1 MARLEIIAHDSLRQ
15 LSAQFQRMQQ
25 EMNNLRRRLSA
36 FRCELGGEENVIFG
50 VADASIAGTSAALAD
65 PASGT
70 LNVYKF
76 NSTGGTTDTS
86 RDETVHNLS
95 TVARTTSEYTV
106 AVRDYESG
114 RWMAVAGSGA
124 ATGNKRLCRFVLDAA
139 LSTSA
144 ASAAAKIVVQYG
156 DGTAH
161 STTGTIT
168 VGNLLTS
175 GTSVFLFEGTS
186 GAAGLAYWDSG
197 TEWRIVQ
204 MECP

>member
-1 MARLEIIAHDSLRQ
+1 MVAAWRRGEFRREAGEGLPSLAERPDV
-15 LSAQFQRMQQ
+15 L
-25 EMNNLRRRLSA
+25 
-36 FRCELGGEENVIFG
+36 FG
-50 VADASIAGTSAALAD
+50 VADASIAGTTGTLTK
-65 PASGT
+65 PGSGT

-76 NSTGGTTDTS
+76 TSTGGTSVTT

-106 AVRDYESG
+106 AVRDYQSG

>member
-1 MARLEIIAHDSLRQ
+1 MADGYFLTGDDVTTLRTMVAAWRRGEFRREAGEGLPSLAERPDV
-15 LSAQFQRMQQ
+15 L
-25 EMNNLRRRLSA
+25 
-36 FRCELGGEENVIFG
+36 FG
-50 VADASIAGTSAALAD
+50 VADASIAGTTGTLTK
-65 PASGT
+65 PGSGT

-76 NSTGGTTDTS
+76 TSTGGTSVTT

-106 AVRDYESG
+106 AVRDYQSG